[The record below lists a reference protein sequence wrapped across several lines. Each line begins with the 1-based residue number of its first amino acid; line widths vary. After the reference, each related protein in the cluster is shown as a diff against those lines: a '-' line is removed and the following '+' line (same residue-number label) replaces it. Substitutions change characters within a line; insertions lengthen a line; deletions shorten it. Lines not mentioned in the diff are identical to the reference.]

1 MSTPTRAFVKSLF
14 EKAVNKKLLGL
25 TLDIVSFGEAGEGG
39 LSVGPHPGFE
49 PTSFV
54 MSFESDGGSGWQCA
68 FAEIDIEDVREFIEA
83 LQGWVEFIEEN
94 RLGDK
99 DK

>member
-1 MSTPTRAFVKSLF
+1 MRTPTSDFVKSLF
-14 EKAVNKKLLGL
+14 EKAVNKKSTGL
-25 TLDIVSFGEAGEGG
+25 TLDLTSFGECGDES

-54 MSFESDGGSGWQCA
+54 MSFESGEGTGWQCA
-68 FAEIDIEDVREFIEA
+68 FAEDDVDNVQELIEA